1 MDKWEK
7 TKQYIKDLPRD
18 CREII
23 EKRMENDPTSVKV
36 IRDKGKGKFYEWSF
50 FNNSFQCFIEFQEFT
65 KANKED
71 FVRYMAFNEEKS
83 VCFLREPL
91 LEDLLD

>member
-1 MDKWEK
+1 MDKWEE

-18 CREII
+18 YRTII

-50 FNNSFQCFIEFQEFT
+50 FNNSFQCSIEFQEFT

-71 FVRYMAFNEEKS
+71 FVRYMAFNDRKK
-83 VCFLREPL
+83 VCFVREPL
-91 LEDLLD
+91 QEELI